1 MRRPFYAA
9 RPGEDRAEG
18 RFTDMKMEK
27 NAIISEFERLEAQLW
42 DVESNISKAGVRRHN
57 RAMDKL
63 RSLSEKLCKEDP
75 VLAERVFD
83 ELLSHDDEMLRL
95 DAVVNAL
102 RNNICVAKAE
112 QVLTILTK
120 SKKRG
125 VSSEAFMV
133 LHIWRGDMPGQV
145 L

>member
-1 MRRPFYAA
+1 
-9 RPGEDRAEG
+9 
-18 RFTDMKMEK
+18 MKMEK
-27 NAIISEFERLEAQLW
+27 NAIISEFERLGTQLW
-42 DVESNISKAGVRRHN
+42 DVESNISKAGVRRNN

-133 LHIWRGDMPGQV
+133 LHVWRGDIPGQV

>member
-1 MRRPFYAA
+1 MSMRCPFYAA

-27 NAIISEFERLEAQLW
+27 NAIISELERLGTQLW

-83 ELLSHDDEMLRL
+83 ELLDCDNERLRGNV
-95 DAVVNAL
+95 AMNAL
-102 RNNICVAKAE
+102 
-112 QVLTILTK
+112 
-120 SKKRG
+120 KK
-125 VSSEAFMV
+125 
-133 LHIWRGDMPGQV
+133 
-145 L
+145 

>member
-1 MRRPFYAA
+1 
-9 RPGEDRAEG
+9 
-18 RFTDMKMEK
+18 MKMEK
-27 NAIISEFERLEAQLW
+27 NAIISEFERLGTQLW

-83 ELLSHDDEMLRL
+83 ELLDCDNERLRGNV
-95 DAVVNAL
+95 AMNAL
-102 RNNICVAKAE
+102 RNNICIAKAE

-125 VSSEAFMV
+125 VSSNAYMV

>member
-1 MRRPFYAA
+1 
-9 RPGEDRAEG
+9 
-18 RFTDMKMEK
+18 MKMEK

-63 RSLSEKLCKEDP
+63 RSLPEKLCKEDP

-133 LHIWRGDMPGQV
+133 LHVWRGDIPGQV

>member
-1 MRRPFYAA
+1 
-9 RPGEDRAEG
+9 
-18 RFTDMKMEK
+18 MKMEK
-27 NAIISEFERLEAQLW
+27 NAIISEFERLGTQLW
-42 DVESNISKAGVRRHN
+42 DVESNISKAGVRRNN

-83 ELLSHDDEMLRL
+83 ELLDCDNERLRGNV
-95 DAVVNAL
+95 AMNAL
-102 RNNICVAKAE
+102 RNNICIAKAE

-133 LHIWRGDMPGQV
+133 LHVWRGDIPGQV